1 MFPSKQLAIVELCI
15 FVMYFITCFRVL
27 KHDEKVSIF
36 LDTSLFTFKV
46 LIYFDFNNDIG
57 VAKIWLQDFES
68 CVYDI

>member
-15 FVMYFITCFRVL
+15 FVMYFITFFRVL

-46 LIYFDFNNDIG
+46 LIYFDFKNDIG
-57 VAKIWLQDFES
+57 VANLVAGFRELRI
-68 CVYDI
+68 